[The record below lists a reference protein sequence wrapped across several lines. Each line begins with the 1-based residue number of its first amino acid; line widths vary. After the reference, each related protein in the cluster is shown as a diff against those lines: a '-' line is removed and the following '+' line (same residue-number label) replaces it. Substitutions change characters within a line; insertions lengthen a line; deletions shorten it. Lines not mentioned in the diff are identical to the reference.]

1 MAEILLIISVWV
13 KDHIGMIFTGVAG
26 SIVGAILF
34 DGTVKQKFMSF
45 IVGCIMA
52 QCLAE
57 PASKM
62 FYNGELVGLFSFCI
76 GVSGMT
82 LAKILLI
89 YIDKIAKNKAGL
101 NDNYKEGK

>member
-1 MAEILLIISVWV
+1 MAEILTLIVTWIKS
-13 KDHIGMIFTGVAG
+13 HIGMIFTGVAG
-26 SIVGAILF
+26 SIVGAIIF

-57 PASKM
+57 PASKI
-62 FYNGELVGLFSFCI
+62 FFNGEMVGAFSFCI

-89 YIDKIAKNKAGL
+89 YIDKFAKNKAGIN
-101 NDNYKEGK
+101 NDYKEN